1 MRRGAR
7 DRSPEAGT
15 DAAFRVEQ
23 FRDYLA
29 LEAGDSAH
37 TVANY
42 VRDVRRLAGYA
53 AAQGARRP
61 EEVTSAALREF
72 VYALKDLGLAPATI
86 RRQISA
92 VRTYYRFLMGEG
104 HAARD
109 PSERLESPRQWR
121 RLPTVLSIAEIERL
135 LAAPNTDEPLAVR
148 DRALLEFAYATGARV
163 SELVGLA
170 LQDVLYEDGLAR
182 IFGKGAKE
190 RVVPVGRRA
199 LGAVALYVREIRP
212 RFDRGKGHGR
222 VFLNARG
229 TPLSRVG
236 AWTVIK
242 RAARGA
248 GLTKRVSPHTL
259 RHTFATHLLEGGAD
273 LRAVQEMLGHA
284 DLATTQL
291 YTHVDRDYLR
301 TVHKTYHPRS

>member
-1 MRRGAR
+1 
-7 DRSPEAGT
+7 
-15 DAAFRVEQ
+15 VEL

-29 LEAGDSAH
+29 LEAGDSPH
-37 TVANY
+37 TVTNY
-42 VRDVRRLAGYA
+42 VRDLRRLAGYA
-53 AAQGARRP
+53 ATRGVRGP
-61 EEVTSAALREF
+61 EDVTSAQLREF
-72 VYALKDLGLAPATI
+72 VYALKDLGLAPTTI

-92 VRTYYRFLMGEG
+92 LRTYYRFLVGEG

-121 RLPTVLSIAEIERL
+121 RLPTVLSVAEIERL
-135 LAAPNTDEPLAVR
+135 LAAPNTDEPLAIR

-163 SELVGLA
+163 SELVGLS
-170 LQDVLYEDGLAR
+170 LQDLLYEDGLAR
-182 IFGKGAKE
+182 IFGKGSKE

-199 LGAVALYVREIRP
+199 LGAVSLYVREIRP
-212 RFDRGKGHGR
+212 RFDHGKGRGR

-229 TPLSRVG
+229 TPLSRVS
-236 AWTVIK
+236 AWTIIR
-242 RAARGA
+242 RAARLA
-248 GLTKRVSPHTL
+248 GITKRVTPHTL

-291 YTHVDRDYLR
+291 YTHIDRDYLR
-301 TVHKTYHPRS
+301 TVHKTFHPRS